1 MQVLIAWQTSLRAR
15 LLGLGSRPE
24 RARVAAH
31 FEIWQ
36 PLRQERTSHRIPE
49 QLPNDGQ
56 VGDYRFVRRIS
67 TDKRA
72 CIDWAGRFPGGRPTG
87 SNGATRVCWD
97 YFR

>member
-15 LLGLGSRPE
+15 SLGLGSRPK
-24 RARVAAH
+24 RARVAVH

-36 PLRQERTSHRIPE
+36 SLRQERTQHRIAE

-56 VGDYRFVRRIS
+56 VGDYKFVLRIS

-72 CIDWAGRFPGGRPTG
+72 CVP
-87 SNGATRVCWD
+87 
-97 YFR
+97 